1 MYHHCSIW
9 VSATQPVLSSSST
22 SKRVLA
28 NITTR
33 WSQAHGVHPIMQ
45 SQAKQQR
52 NCNTPKRVVCSI
64 SLKWGLEFVWSPWWW
79 SIMILQGKVECSS
92 SIMLAWLCK
101 GAPRD
106 IQMMLMSMMTM
117 MMTMM
122 MTLVMIMTTSWQ
134 QQILEEVPQ
143 ERGTGP
149 RPPHSPPEIASVITN
164 KI

>member
-1 MYHHCSIW
+1 MMIDDD
-9 VSATQPVLSSSST
+9 
-22 SKRVLA
+22 
-28 NITTR
+28 ITR
-33 WSQAHGVHPIMQ
+33 KS
-45 SQAKQQR
+45 
-52 NCNTPKRVVCSI
+52 RVVVQHNV
-64 SLKWGLEFVWSPWWW
+64 G
-79 SIMILQGKVECSS
+79 MIKQKL
-92 SIMLAWLCK
+92 M

-106 IQMMLMSMMTM
+106 IKMMSMMTM
-117 MMTMM
+117 MMMMMM